1 MKVDSEMYRKL
12 LYKGGA
18 MSGGLLLSLLFTLLF
33 LAFFSFLMLKISLS
47 AEIENIGLIII
58 SVVSCFVGGFFCGKK
73 NRSRAFLWGLIVGVL
88 YYACI
93 MLLRL
98 LVGQEFADL
107 SVRSITALFYCA
119 ASGMLGGMLS

>member
-1 MKVDSEMYRKL
+1 MKADSEMYRKL

-18 MSGGLLLSLLFTLLF
+18 MAGGLLLSLLFTLLF

-73 NRSRAFLWGLIVGVL
+73 NRPIHKVKRKCKICIRKFLLDRRTNILYNIRKYVL
-88 YYACI
+88 F
-93 MLLRL
+93 L
-98 LVGQEFADL
+98 QEGYQWIK
-107 SVRSITALFYCA
+107 VTE
-119 ASGMLGGMLS
+119 